1 MERASETRRQS
12 TEDENLLL
20 YWVFLKVTLEMALD
34 IKRKDLAEKGKP
46 LQLIRQE
53 LMATL
58 DDSWGHNL
66 KEKYRL

>member
-1 MERASETRRQS
+1 MA
-12 TEDENLLL
+12 
-20 YWVFLKVTLEMALD
+20 LKINAPEKMALD
-34 IKRKDLAEKGKP
+34 IKRKGLAEKGKP

>member
-1 MERASETRRQS
+1 MQNTTIDTLREKITTMA
-12 TEDENLLL
+12 
-20 YWVFLKVTLEMALD
+20 LKINAPEKMALD
-34 IKRKDLAEKGKP
+34 IKRKGLAEKGKP

-53 LMATL
+53 LKATL